1 VAVDVLPCLRV
12 GVGQCVGPNTDHVA
26 VPIMEALDVEGK
38 TAGDERKGGPE
49 LSCCGELWARV
60 GREWVEVD
68 VVDGDYQTVADY
80 LRPCA

>member
-1 VAVDVLPCLRV
+1 V
-12 GVGQCVGPNTDHVA
+12 
-26 VPIMEALDVEGK
+26 EELDVAGK
-38 TAGDERKGGPE
+38 TAGEERKGGPE
-49 LSCCGELWARV
+49 LGCCGELWAWV